1 MFWGRA
7 LFQEELLPRDSGN
20 VLWGTKGSKGQS
32 AAHKKQ
38 TKGFKAVTFRK
49 SAACQGDVVGFFLT
63 QVIQVLCQFGD
74 MIYRCIPAM
83 SIISNKM
90 SW

>member
-38 TKGFKAVTFRK
+38 TKGFKAATFRK
-49 SAACQGDVVGFFLT
+49 SAACQGDVEGFFSDLSIASNARNAGNT
-63 QVIQVLCQFGD
+63 SIMPALVI
-74 MIYRCIPAM
+74 
-83 SIISNKM
+83 
-90 SW
+90 

>member
-32 AAHKKQ
+32 AAHKKE
-38 TKGFKAVTFRK
+38 TKGVKAVTFRK
-49 SAACQGDVVGFFLT
+49 STACQGDVEGFFLA
-63 QVIQVLCQFGD
+63 QVMQEMQVLCQL
-74 MIYRCIPAM
+74 
-83 SIISNKM
+83 
-90 SW
+90 W

>member
-7 LFQEELLPRDSGN
+7 LFQEELLPSDSGN

-49 SAACQGDVVGFFLT
+49 SAACQGDVEGFFSDSSNASSASNTGIMPAL
-63 QVIQVLCQFGD
+63 VIYYIDVSLLCT
-74 MIYRCIPAM
+74 
-83 SIISNKM
+83 K
-90 SW
+90 

>member
-38 TKGFKAVTFRK
+38 TKGFKAVTFKK
-49 SAACQGDVVGFFLT
+49 SAACQGDVEGFF
-63 QVIQVLCQFGD
+63 ID
-74 MIYRCIPAM
+74 SSNA
-83 SIISNKM
+83 SIM
-90 SW
+90 PVW